1 MQDNYLIIWYQSQ
14 FRPAVLSDQL
24 SSQSGSLSFLLAHS
38 YCKGHEGQ
46 LCIWTNMHCCINLQP
61 LCMILPELIALD
73 SKQSWDVRRND
84 TLLLLKP
91 ETFHQLKCFFGQVED
106 DWTALHLWRFHQ
118 LLGANQCT
126 LTGELPRGWP
136 RSKIGYHNVYQWESH
151 GKKHGFGVPP
161 ILGICRI
168 PSEFDTCPR
177 FPRRSQFG
185 LSLGAGGI
193 SVDAPGAT
201 VAESEGWKNGDIQ
214 LWNWIRF
221 TTSYYISWLDIT
233 VSVWK
238 KTGYFTGFSE
248 IIVIPLDM
256 FLDLSLKQCYQV
268 ISWQFMTVMF
278 WVSILWKAIKNHQQ
292 WWKLTMQNWSKCLG
306 WTW

>member
-38 YCKGHEGQ
+38 YRKGHEGQ

-84 TLLLLKP
+84 TLLVLKP

-221 TTSYYISWLDIT
+221 TTSYWISWLDIT

-238 KTGYFTGFSE
+238 NWLFYCFSE